1 MTIQRSQHL
10 RSLESSFRS
19 YQIHKLKSEKDS
31 LVKDEKLR
39 QQAIRRVLEC
49 AQGLG
54 FQQFG
59 LVETDVEEGEK
70 KNIEYL
76 LLVKKRNN

>member
-1 MTIQRSQHL
+1 M
-10 RSLESSFRS
+10 
-19 YQIHKLKSEKDS
+19 
-31 LVKDEKLR
+31 R